1 MSWNVSANDH
11 ADRRDRLKVKVVGQ
25 RGNFVPPWATS
36 PVVVSLAALF
46 NGSFSLIRPAATFSQ
61 HDRLPIELRAQKKIA
76 GGVCNFPPPE
86 RYAT

>member
-1 MSWNVSANDH
+1 MSWNVSANDP

-25 RGNFVPPWATS
+25 RGNFRPPWATS
-36 PVVVSLAALF
+36 PGVVSLAALF
-46 NGSFSLIRPAATFSQ
+46 NGSFSLIHTAAKFLQ
-61 HDRLPIELRAQKKIA
+61 HDSLPIDLCAQKKIA